1 MFYGMFKWIISNC
14 FFYKTGLD
22 MFYNFYSVN
31 MFRFWFESLKSKL
44 GLCVLLKQLLNLNK
58 TLQFLMLSCFL
69 SFYEKTNLRYRYCL
83 FAFYSHLSSYIRTHI
98 LYIESR
104 VKEYMDK
111 QLKYAFKNIRSIR
124 SAFDK
129 KSTDIPSS
137 IQYTVITNQYALYT

>member
-1 MFYGMFKWIISNC
+1 
-14 FFYKTGLD
+14 
-22 MFYNFYSVN
+22 
-31 MFRFWFESLKSKL
+31 
-44 GLCVLLKQLLNLNK
+44 
-58 TLQFLMLSCFL
+58 MLSCFL

-111 QLKYAFKNIRSIR
+111 QLKYVFKNIRSIR